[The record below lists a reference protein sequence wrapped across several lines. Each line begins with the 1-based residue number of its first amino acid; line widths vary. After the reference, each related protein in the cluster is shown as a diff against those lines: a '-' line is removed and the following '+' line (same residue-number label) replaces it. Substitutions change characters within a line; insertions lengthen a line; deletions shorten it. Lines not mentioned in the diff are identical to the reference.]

1 MFKIGD
7 RVVHPQHGVGSVV
20 KLGDR
25 EFEPGVIRQYYEVS
39 IPGGSTLWVPLDVR
53 TSGLRR
59 LALKSEIADCRN
71 ILVSHPEPLPDDTRL
86 RQSNLTERLKEGTIT
101 AHCELVRDLYA
112 YGKHKSTY
120 GNIASFFQAIER
132 VLCQE
137 LSIVEGISFAE
148 ATAEI
153 EMLLEKSK
161 LTLKEADE

>member
-20 KLGDR
+20 KLEER
-25 EFEPGVIRQYYEVS
+25 EFEPGEARQYYEVS

-59 LALKSEIADCRN
+59 LALKSEIAHCRK
-71 ILVSHPEPLPDDTRL
+71 ILELHPVPLDDDSRL
-86 RQSNLTERLKEGTIT
+86 RQSNLMARLKDGTIT

-120 GNIASFFQAIER
+120 GSVAAFFQVIQQ

-137 LSIVEGISFAE
+137 WSIVEGISPAE
-148 ATAEI
+148 AAAEI
-153 EMLLEKSK
+153 EMHLEKSK
-161 LTLKEADE
+161 LTLKAANG